1 MSKAVDEMPILVRR
15 EVEAR
20 VIGPIMTA
28 FIDKMGRAEALAVL
42 RPIIEDLARES
53 GRTAAKMAGGDGC
66 KDLARA
72 MEQWAA
78 GGAYD
83 QAVLELTDKTFN
95 WDVHPV
101 RLRRDVHRVGYG
113 RSGLRTVLR
122 PGFRHGRGFQP
133 QNETDPDNHPDAGSR
148 QVRLSIGDRGLGR
161 PIS

>member
-1 MSKAVDEMPILVRR
+1 MSKAIDEMPILVRR

-28 FIDKMGRAEALAVL
+28 FIDKLGREEALAVL

-53 GRTAAKMAGGDGC
+53 GRTAARMAGGDGC

-72 MEQWAA
+72 MEQWSA

-95 WDVHPV
+95 WDVTRCAYAEMYTELGMADLGFELSCARDFAMVEGFNPKMKLTRTTTKMQGHDRCDF
-101 RLRRDVHRVGYG
+101 RLKIED
-113 RSGLRTVLR
+113 
-122 PGFRHGRGFQP
+122 
-133 QNETDPDNHPDAGSR
+133 
-148 QVRLSIGDRGLGR
+148 
-161 PIS
+161 